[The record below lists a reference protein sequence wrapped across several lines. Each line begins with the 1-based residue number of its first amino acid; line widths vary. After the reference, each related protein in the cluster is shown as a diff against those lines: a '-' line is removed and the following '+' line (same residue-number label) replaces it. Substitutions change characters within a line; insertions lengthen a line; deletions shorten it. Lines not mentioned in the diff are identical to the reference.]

1 MGIGATL
8 NPDVLFNSKTDL
20 RVDIGL
26 TLHGILY
33 ATDETTYVAGNLDGV
48 YDHDDDEFGARV
60 DYALQLGLRYKFIG
74 LYVIIYRELF
84 DLYNPE
90 YVHVIE
96 NGSGFDLFYEDIEFG
111 SAGVGITLNM

>member
-1 MGIGATL
+1 MDGWTYNLSPSIGIGATL

-26 TLHGILY
+26 VLHGILC

-48 YDHDDDEFGARV
+48 HDHDDDEFRARV

-74 LYVIIYRELF
+74 L
-84 DLYNPE
+84 
-90 YVHVIE
+90 
-96 NGSGFDLFYEDIEFG
+96 
-111 SAGVGITLNM
+111 